1 METNILPEIN
11 ILFIGAQTEHI
22 MSYVFGLGSFSLR
35 AKVDPEWL
43 TLSPPQILARG
54 TGSPKFRRNLSG
66 QGNRAKGL

>member
-22 MSYVFGLGSFSLR
+22 MSYMFGLGSFLLG
-35 AKVDPEWL
+35 AKVDQKWF

-54 TGSPKFRRNLSG
+54 AAGEKAEGRRT
-66 QGNRAKGL
+66 